1 MIFTKLSKRVSR
13 KNLYNLIVKSFNKIK
28 YRNKTWKV
36 LNIGAGGEIRYL
48 IKKNFKNVFEI
59 DIDSRRNPD
68 QIIDLCNDR
77 FSKII
82 RYKPNLVCIF
92 EVLEHTTNPLKAV
105 NNIYKIIN
113 KGDFVLAS
121 VPFIFHIH
129 DEPHDYFRFT
139 KFGLKLLFKDFANV
153 KIYERNGW
161 LEAIFVIL
169 IRLEKEKNILS
180 RLLGKTFTIV
190 AFLMLPLILLIQF
203 IFPSKKITTGYYV
216 EAQK

>member
-1 MIFTKLSKRVSR
+1 MIHKLSKKLSR
-13 KNLYNLIVKSFNKIK
+13 KNLYYLIIKSFNKIK
-28 YRNKTWKV
+28 KDKKNYNV
-36 LNIGAGGEIRYL
+36 LNIGAGGEIKNI
-48 IKKNFKNVFEI
+48 IKKNFKKVFEI
-59 DIDSRRNPD
+59 DIDSKRNPD
-68 QIIDLCNDR
+68 QIIDLCNDH

-161 LEAIFVIL
+161 LEAIFVIF

>member
-1 MIFTKLSKRVSR
+1 MIHELSKKLSR
-13 KNLYNLIVKSFNKIK
+13 KNLYYLIIKSFNKIK
-28 YRNKTWKV
+28 KDKKNYNV
-36 LNIGAGGEIRYL
+36 LNIGAGGEIKNIIR
-48 IKKNFKNVFEI
+48 KNFKKVFEI
-59 DIDSRRNPD
+59 DIDSKRNPY
-68 QIIDLCNDR
+68 QIIDLCDDH

-82 RYKPNLVCIF
+82 RYKPDLVCIF

-161 LEAIFVIL
+161 LESIFVIF

-180 RLLGKTFTIV
+180 RLLGKTFTII

-203 IFPSKKITTGYYV
+203 IFPSKKTTTGYYV

>member
-1 MIFTKLSKRVSR
+1 MIHKLSKKLSR
-13 KNLYNLIVKSFNKIK
+13 KNLYYLIIKSFNKIK
-28 YRNKTWKV
+28 KDKKNYNV
-36 LNIGAGGEIRYL
+36 LNIGAGGEIKNIIR
-48 IKKNFKNVFEI
+48 KNFKKVFEI

-161 LEAIFVIL
+161 LEAIFVIF

-180 RLLGKTFTIV
+180 RLLGKTFTII

>member
-1 MIFTKLSKRVSR
+1 MIHKLSKKLSR
-13 KNLYNLIVKSFNKIK
+13 KNLYYLIIKSFNKIK
-28 YRNKTWKV
+28 KDKKNYNV
-36 LNIGAGGEIRYL
+36 LNIGAGGEIKNI
-48 IKKNFKNVFEI
+48 IKKNFKKVFEI
-59 DIDSRRNPD
+59 DIDSKRNPD

-161 LEAIFVIL
+161 LEAIFVIF

>member
-1 MIFTKLSKRVSR
+1 MIHKLSKKLSR
-13 KNLYNLIVKSFNKIK
+13 KNLYYLIIKSFNKIK
-28 YRNKTWKV
+28 KDKKNYNV
-36 LNIGAGGEIRYL
+36 LNIGAGGEIKNIIR
-48 IKKNFKNVFEI
+48 KNFKKVFEI
-59 DIDSRRNPD
+59 DIDSKRNPD

-82 RYKPNLVCIF
+82 RYKPNFVCIF

-161 LEAIFVIL
+161 LEAIFVIF

-180 RLLGKTFTIV
+180 RLLGKTFTII